1 MSGLIPL
8 FLEGSVW
15 QSVAEAGQVA
25 ALSQVSASGQ
35 LAVSCSCR
43 VLSHQTLLWH
53 HRLVHPSLPRLCGM
67 HSRLLVSGL
76 PRSLPSLP
84 RSPTLPCLPNPQPQ
98 PPLPPP
104 DLVLRQVLSLLSSTG
119 LTPPLLCSPTD
130 QSPPQLLPGSSLPA
144 PAPHTEV
151 NESLTKRREPETRA
165 STPVRAR
172 CVARPRPPAVL
183 GTHEMA
189 LRPSSD
195 PRRIVLLEPP
205 VSSLP
210 HVPDPESDLASA
222 ASPTITRLLAT
233 VVTDPDLESTAA
245 FALVTELVD
254 FAARSHLD
262 YVASLVTE
270 SESVCPPSIGGEP
283 ALSSDVLEDRQFEL
297 ECLAAAIPGF
307 ASMLICPEGDPD
319 ALDIPTSRSYAEAIA
334 GEYSSQWQNAMDAE
348 MASRKSTGTYIDEAP
363 PPGANIIDGIRIF
376 IVKRPPGSPPTF
388 KPRYVA
394 RGFNQREGVDFFH
407 TFSPTPKR
415 TTLRVLLHVATQR
428 DYEHFLD
435 FSTAFLQGSLHEEI
449 WLRRP
454 LDFTGTTLVALGF
467 ASSSADPSLFLRT
480 NTTLPPF
487 YVLVSFSALASSSP
501 RHSPLLCLLA
511 TRSQLHLRSSP
522 ASGTGFVLGGQ
533 DSVALTG
540 HSDASR
546 ANDQATQRSSQGYTF
561 SLGSGSVSWR
571 STRSSCVLGSSC
583 EAEIY
588 AGAMAAQELRWLT
601 YMLTDLGERPHSPP
615 VLYVDNKAMLALYYE
630 QRLEHKT
637 KHIAL
642 CCFFA
647 RELQQR
653 RQFRVSYVASRT
665 NTGDVFTKALGL
677 VPTMPH
683 LVVT

>member
-1 MSGLIPL
+1 MSDFTLDSCASHCFFRDCTTLTPLAAPVPVSLADPTGGPVVAQASTVLPCPAVPYGSLSGLHLPT
-8 FLEGSVW
+8 FLINLVSNAAIQDVWVDTFILGGQCVAICTCSWTGRHLATFTRRTGSSLYTLTIACA
-15 QSVAEAGQVA
+15 QVAEAGQVA

-454 LDFTGTTLVALGF
+454 LDFTGSFPARTQW
-467 ASSSADPSLFLRT
+467 SLRRPVYGLR
-480 NTTLPPF
+480 
-487 YVLVSFSALASSSP
+487 
-501 RHSPLLCLLA
+501 
-511 TRSQLHLRSSP
+511 
-522 ASGTGFVLGGQ
+522 
-533 DSVALTG
+533 
-540 HSDASR
+540 
-546 ANDQATQRSSQGYTF
+546 
-561 SLGSGSVSWR
+561 
-571 STRSSCVLGSSC
+571 
-583 EAEIY
+583 
-588 AGAMAAQELRWLT
+588 
-601 YMLTDLGERPHSPP
+601 
-615 VLYVDNKAMLALYYE
+615 
-630 QRLEHKT
+630 
-637 KHIAL
+637 
-642 CCFFA
+642 
-647 RELQQR
+647 
-653 RQFRVSYVASRT
+653 
-665 NTGDVFTKALGL
+665 
-677 VPTMPH
+677 
-683 LVVT
+683 